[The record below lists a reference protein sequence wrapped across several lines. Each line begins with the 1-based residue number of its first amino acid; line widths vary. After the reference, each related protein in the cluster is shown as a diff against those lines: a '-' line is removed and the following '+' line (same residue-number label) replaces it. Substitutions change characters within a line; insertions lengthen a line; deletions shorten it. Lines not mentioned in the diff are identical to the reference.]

1 MQFIPTSSLSYD
13 QADMFALQSRIE
25 ISSNKAGWFQ
35 TSSDL
40 LDESQ
45 NQGCVMLRSISSFLW
60 NANFRLGNLALKINV
75 SYVVVV
81 KCDYIFIKLR

>member
-60 NANFRLGNLALKINV
+60 NDNFRLGNLALKINV